1 MKLTF
6 FWSCRYNFWHL
17 CSAVK
22 SEVMADPFIDG
33 KKMFFLSTIRLIEM
47 KNIKKSRLLSL
58 ILLGV
63 LFLGVSCSKED
74 VILEIELEEEENSKT
89 YIYDIF
95 QDWYFWLDELPELD
109 PNNYTTNESLV
120 NALMYNELDRWSFVT
135 SLDAYRALFE
145 QAQTKGFGVGMAIT
159 PDQKLMVRF
168 TYKQSPMGLN
178 DVDRGWEFIEIN
190 DVPLQNIPD
199 LGAAFDTDSEVKF
212 TFVTTE
218 NDTVFRSMART
229 DYQMNTVLHWSVL
242 EAGGKKVGYLV
253 FESFLAPSE
262 AELNE
267 VFTDFQSEGID
278 ELIVDLRYNGGG
290 SLGIA
295 FLLEELVG
303 GSDIEDLL
311 LGRMI
316 YNKNH
321 TDDNINFGTKGNKL
335 SVDVD
340 RLFFITTD
348 ASASASEMVING
360 MFPYKEVVTIGTT
373 TAGKPVGMSVFESE
387 EYDIALAPVTFKLL
401 NANDQGDYFDGI
413 PADYEVTDD
422 VFHGWGNPEEAC
434 LKAALDIIR
443 GNDVIALKS
452 MQLQPQGLPLKRG
465 LQEITGAY

>member
-1 MKLTF
+1 MKT
-6 FWSCRYNFWHL
+6 
-17 CSAVK
+17 
-22 SEVMADPFIDG
+22 M
-33 KKMFFLSTIRLIEM
+33 TINR
-47 KNIKKSRLLSL
+47 RLSL
-58 ILLGV
+58 F
-63 LFLGVSCSKED
+63 LFLGLFFGISCSKEE
-74 VILEIELEEEENSKT
+74 VIPEIEMEEIAESSKT

-95 QDWYFWLDELPELD
+95 KDWYFWVDEVPELD
-109 PNNYTTNESLV
+109 PNSYSTNESLV
-120 NALMYNELDRWSFVT
+120 DALMYDELDRWSFVT
-135 SLDAYRALFE
+135 SLGAYKALFE
-145 QAQTKGFGVGMAIT
+145 LAQTKGFGVGMAVT

-168 TYKQSPMGLN
+168 TYKQSPMGLAG
-178 DVDRGWEFIEIN
+178 VDRGWEFIRIN
-190 DVPLQNIPD
+190 DVALQNIPD

-218 NDTVFRSMART
+218 SDTVSHSMTRT
-229 DYQMNTVLHWSVL
+229 DYQMNTMLHRSVL
-242 EAGGKKVGYLV
+242 EAGGKKAGYLV

-267 VFTDFQSEGID
+267 AFTYFQAEEID

-303 GSDIEDLL
+303 GSDIERKL
-311 LGRMI
+311 LGRII

-321 TDDNINFGTKGNKL
+321 TDDNIDFGTEGNDL
-335 SVDVD
+335 SVDVN
-340 RLFFITTD
+340 RLFFITTG

-360 MFPYKEVVTIGTT
+360 MFPFKEVVTIGTP

-401 NANDQGDYFDGI
+401 NASDQGDYFAGI
-413 PADYEVTDD
+413 PADFEVVDD
-422 VFHGWGNPEEAC
+422 IYRGWGNPEEAC

-452 MQLQPQGLPLKRG
+452 IQLQPQGLPLKRG